1 MLEKIK
7 FDINKIITVLSVI
20 AIAFL
25 TIIIFPI
32 FDLDINNIDW
42 ISFIVLCL
50 ELVSAI
56 ILLIFSLKNKLDLKS
71 ISIPAII
78 FLASKVVSYFNTL
91 YNNQKFGNVPML
103 VISIAIVVL
112 WIINLSNKDV
122 KNILL
127 MLLLVVAIYNVL
139 YIYNASIHSTVN
151 LVMII
156 SISLPLL
163 NKGEEKN
170 ENEENSINQ

>member
-1 MLEKIK
+1 MLEKFK
-7 FDINKIITVLSVI
+7 FNISKIITVLSVI
-20 AIAFL
+20 AITFL
-25 TIIIFPI
+25 IIVIFPI
-32 FDLDINNIDW
+32 FDLDIDIIDW
-42 ISFIVLCL
+42 VDFVALCL
-50 ELVSAI
+50 ELSAAI

-78 FLASKVVSYFNTL
+78 FLSSKAINYFNTL

-103 VISIAIVVL
+103 LISIAIVIL

-122 KNILL
+122 KSILL
-127 MLLLVVAIYNVL
+127 MLLLVVAIYNIL
-139 YIYNASIHSTVN
+139 YIYNASMHSVVN
-151 LVMII
+151 LTMII

-170 ENEENSINQ
+170 ENKEESINQ